1 MKNILILGSN
11 TSAIEEIVRNIEV
24 EMRIQISECKVFNY
38 NFMDKYFYDKKK
50 IILALILNFFAIPI
64 FLLKKRE
71 KSECILLQGMLCAI
85 PFLFWIKIFPINK
98 SIERIVL
105 IRFFIH
111 AFGEKGI
118 IKRILRYILNNK
130 KLIINVQSRQ
140 EEVYYGALT
149 RSAKLQFFPYCQDEV
164 RFSDNFGKGKA
175 YVFAGGYTNR
185 DYGSLLK
192 AAENIQYDFIIICS
206 RLNQITK
213 NLSKNVTVLQDV
225 PKEEFNGYLKNAKI
239 VVIPLKEETGASG
252 QMVAL
257 SAMSLKRPVIYSDVS
272 SIALYFTNGKT
283 GIAYE
288 TGNKKDLE
296 RKIAML
302 LNDADKTRKIAENGY
317 KAYRTRYRNSR
328 YYEFI
333 QRLMLNKKLISGGSY
348 ESEK

>member
-1 MKNILILGSN
+1 MRNILILGSN
-11 TSAIEEIVRNIEV
+11 TSAVEEIVRNIEV
-24 EMRIQISECKVFNY
+24 ETRIQISACKVFNY
-38 NFMDKYFYDKKK
+38 NFMDQYFYDKKK
-50 IILALILNFFAIPI
+50 IILCILLNFFAVPI
-64 FLLKKRE
+64 FLLKKRG
-71 KSECILLQGMLCAI
+71 KPECVLLQGMLCTI

-105 IRFFIH
+105 IRFFFH
-111 AFGEKGI
+111 KFGEKGI
-118 IKRILRYILNNK
+118 IKRILKHILDNK

-140 EEVYYGALT
+140 DEVYYRALT
-149 RSAKLQFFPYCQDEV
+149 RSAKLRFFPYCQDEV
-164 RFSDNFGKGKA
+164 RFSDKFGEGKA

-206 RLNQITK
+206 RLNQIAE
-213 NLSKNVTVLQDV
+213 NLPKNVTVLQDV

-239 VVIPLKEETGASG
+239 VVIPLKEETGSSG

-272 SIALYFTNGKT
+272 SIAQYFTNGKT

-302 LNDADKTRKIAENGY
+302 LNDADKAREIAENGY
-317 KAYRTRYRNSR
+317 KAYRALYHNSK

-333 QRLMLNKKLISGGSY
+333 KRLML
-348 ESEK
+348 E